1 MPISTKS
8 TRARMSAACAVL
20 LFVLALP
27 TLLFADT
34 ITGTVKDPSGAV
46 IVGAQVQITGGDLKK
61 PILVQSDGT
70 GNFTSPDLPPGNY
83 TVRVTREGFSSTSND
98 VQLHGQVKLSLT
110 MEILRRDVEVAVS
123 GKISTFANSDP
134 VYRQL
139 RTIGLGE

>member
-1 MPISTKS
+1 MPISMKS

-34 ITGTVKDPSGAV
+34 ITGTIKDPSGAV
-46 IVGAQVQITGGDLKK
+46 IAGAQVQITGGDLKK
-61 PILVQSDGT
+61 PIVLQSDGT

-83 TVRVTREGFSSTSND
+83 TLRVVREGFSSTSND